1 MKKIESLNNAQKTVL
16 QLEKEI
22 NAIGNNLSKVK
33 HKDHNT
39 MKKIIN
45 NINYLL
51 TKDEYKNKNYKNE
64 TNEEKGENEELEGK
78 KINQNYQNIQNNDR
92 NIDYLLILNKQRSNN
107 NKEKSSN
114 KPYFNRKCFSTSKI
128 NSNIS
133 VEKKF
138 LNNCNTNRNLK
149 INENLNRNKIINFSN
164 NIMDKNNMT
173 YYKPRLLT
181 EYSKRNS
188 NNNISYKNNT
198 FNKNGGGNR
207 HSIKNI
213 KYLTLNEKVNNSY
226 KNKRN
231 KKSSI
236 LDSLYYNYKDNTENN
251 NFFKNNYLKEN
262 IKNQTA
268 FSFDQP
274 EMNNSEKVKDLKGFF
289 NEKKER
295 KNLKLNK
302 SKQFQSTAKK
312 NKKIISEKN
321 MEEGQNI
328 NFNPNNNNFYNN
340 STIKYNVNEIYNKSN
355 MDFPFLNPKDEDLS
369 KSSITEKKI
378 RREKNNYIFPYEHLI
393 VNNNNNNIEKNY
405 NNCDI
410 YKTQKIIKDYNY
422 NNYSSKIL
430 NSNNMN
436 NNNDKE
442 KINFLLNMLNVNDI
456 NEGIIKVN
464 NLLKYEKDINKL
476 KELYKNAYHE
486 KYNFDKNEIW
496 LSKII
501 NNYKRNERYKN
512 FCQNIMIIYKIKNFE
527 EFKKFTKRLLA
538 KTKNKDCKEYS
549 NGKNKINFDENYSN
563 SKYKKADILKKN
575 KNTKENEKDIDS
587 NNSEDINFTN
597 IQNFK
602 IITDYIN

>member
-51 TKDEYKNKNYKNE
+51 SKDEYKNKNYKNE
-64 TNEEKGENEELEGK
+64 TNEEKEENKQLERI

-92 NIDYLLILNKQRSNN
+92 NIDYFLILNKQKSNNN
-107 NKEKSSN
+107 NKEKCSN

-128 NSNIS
+128 NNNIS

-138 LNNCNTNRNLK
+138 INDYNTNRNLK
-149 INENLNRNKIINFSN
+149 INENFNRNKIINFTN
-164 NIMDKNNMT
+164 NIMNKNNMT
-173 YYKPRLLT
+173 YSKPRLLT

-198 FNKNGGGNR
+198 FNKNGGCNK

-289 NEKKER
+289 NEKKGR
-295 KNLKLNK
+295 KNLKLK
-302 SKQFQSTAKK
+302 QSKQFQSTAKK
-312 NKKIISEKN
+312 NKKIISDKN
-321 MEEGQNI
+321 MEDEQNI
-328 NFNPNNNNFYNN
+328 DFNPNNNNFYNN
-340 STIKYNVNEIYNKSN
+340 STIKYNMNEIYNKSKK
-355 MDFPFLNPKDEDLS
+355 DFPFLNSKDEDLS
-369 KSSITEKKI
+369 KSSITEKKN
-378 RREKNNYIFPYEHLI
+378 RQEKYNYIFPYEHLI
-393 VNNNNNNIEKNY
+393 FNDNNNIEKNCK
-405 NNCDI
+405 NCDI
-410 YKTQKIIKDYNY
+410 YKTQKMIKDYNH
-422 NNYSSKIL
+422 NNYSSKSL

-442 KINFLLNMLNVNDI
+442 KIDFLLNMLNVNDI

-464 NLLKYEKDINKL
+464 NLLKYEKDINQL

-527 EFKKFTKRLLA
+527 EFKKFTKKLLT
-538 KTKNKDCKEYS
+538 KTKNKDYKEYS
-549 NGKNKINFDENYSN
+549 NGKNKINIDKNYSN
-563 SKYKKADILKKN
+563 SKYNKADILKKN
-575 KNTKENEKDIDS
+575 KNIKENEKDIDS